1 MAASWLKMRHDLA
14 DDPAVIRVAAD
25 VSIEEDAV
33 IGKLFRLWSWADRH
47 TTDGRAAG
55 IGLGWVDRHTGC
67 QGFGAALVRA
77 GWLVESDAGLS
88 FPRFDRHCS
97 DTAKAR
103 AQGLERVQRHRNAP
117 SVTRPLPEEEIE
129 EEVPPPPREASL
141 LAGSSQD
148 AWRTLQAAWNAG
160 SGRQWTPPDP
170 PDGLADR
177 LAEVGWL
184 DAALQAIGRLPG
196 CRYFVTKVTLIQF
209 VGRGFVGRV
218 LDGHYDTPKPAK
230 GRGGHDERPPAEGFG
245 GDDLARFESTKKRLA
260 AKLKIAG
267 DT

>member
-1 MAASWLKMRHDLA
+1 M
-14 DDPAVIRVAAD
+14 
-25 VSIEEDAV
+25 
-33 IGKLFRLWSWADRH
+33 
-47 TTDGRAAG
+47 
-55 IGLGWVDRHTGC
+55 
-67 QGFGAALVRA
+67 
-77 GWLVESDAGLS
+77 
-88 FPRFDRHCS
+88 
-97 DTAKAR
+97 
-103 AQGLERVQRHRNAP
+103 
-117 SVTRPLPEEEIE
+117 
-129 EEVPPPPREASL
+129 
-141 LAGSSQD
+141 
-148 AWRTLQAAWNAG
+148 LQAAWNAG

-177 LAEVGWL
+177 LAEAGWL

-230 GRGGHDERPPAEGFG
+230 GRGGHDERPPAQGFG